1 MADPGPGEGEF
12 RVTDRRRRA
21 ADEEPAP
28 PPPSP
33 LSPPPSAPPSAPHPG
48 RGEAERSLA
57 GLFMMLAG
65 SATVALGA
73 APDPRGGQSQPDLGQ
88 AGELI
93 DVLVLLRER
102 TEGNRTAEETEV
114 LEQLIYDLHLQ
125 YVAARKRSG

>member
-12 RVTDRRRRA
+12 KVTDRRRRA

-33 LSPPPSAPPSAPHPG
+33 PSPPSAPHPG

-57 GLFMMLAG
+57 GLFMMLAS
-65 SATVALGA
+65 SAMVALGA
-73 APDPRGGQSQPDLGQ
+73 APDPRGGRAQPDLGQ

-93 DVLVLLRER
+93 DLLVLLRER

-114 LEQLIYDLHLQ
+114 LEQLIYDLHLR